1 MIGAVFHT
9 TLDVMMFVTI
19 FLCYSV
25 FALSDYL
32 EDESHVLAKQ
42 RGKHVIKHPD
52 TEGPKHAER
61 KAREAFDSETHPV
74 PLQPT
79 VQAEEEEEEEEGLQ
93 DEAVEDEEE
102 DSRQGVAASKMGSQ
116 TSEPTAWAKPEM
128 NLGQGRWQARRR
140 PSIVGMRMREM
151 QEDIVDLDSFVNQHY
166 KAKALRLA
174 APSRVKQRTL
184 QRKEE
189 QEPGPVFGLGM
200 ELDAGFGMVGLQPV
214 DTDFDIDGGHQRK
227 RLQKR
232 ELAGQFFD
240 EDRLSQRGRLMSV
253 LSIGFSKVDISLC
266 IILYFVSTV
275 CLLGMYLFMSNRL
288 RLKRAKVVLP

>member
-1 MIGAVFHT
+1 MTGAVSHT
-9 TLDVMMFVTI
+9 TLDVMMLVI
-19 FLCYSV
+19 IVLCYSV

-42 RGKHVIKHPD
+42 REKHMIEQQVK
-52 TEGPKHAER
+52 EEQKRAER

-74 PLQPT
+74 PSQPT
-79 VQAEEEEEEEEGLQ
+79 VPAEEEEEEEEGLQ
-93 DEAVEDEEE
+93 DEAVVDEEEE
-102 DSRQGVAASKMGSQ
+102 DSRQGVAANKMGSQ

-128 NLGQGRWQARRR
+128 NLGQGRRQARRR

-151 QEDIVDLDSFVNQHY
+151 QEDIVDLDSFVNQHF

-200 ELDAGFGMVGLQPV
+200 ELDAGLGMVGLQPV
-214 DTDFDIDGGHQRK
+214 DADFDGGHQRK

-240 EDRLSQRGRLMSV
+240 ENRLSQRGRLMSM

-266 IILYFVSTV
+266 IILYLVSTV
-275 CLLGMYLFMSNRL
+275 CLLGMYFFMSNRL

>member
-1 MIGAVFHT
+1 MIGAVSHT
-9 TLDVMMFVTI
+9 TLDVMMLVTI

-32 EDESHVLAKQ
+32 EDESDVLAKQ
-42 RGKHVIKHPD
+42 REKHTIEQQVMEEQKR
-52 TEGPKHAER
+52 AQR
-61 KAREAFDSETHPV
+61 KAREAFDSEMPS
-74 PLQPT
+74 QPT
-79 VQAEEEEEEEEGLQ
+79 VQAEEEEEEEEEGLQ

-102 DSRQGVAASKMGSQ
+102 DSRQGVAANKMGSQ

-128 NLGQGRWQARRR
+128 NLGQGRRQARRR

-189 QEPGPVFGLGM
+189 QEPGPVFGLDM
-200 ELDAGFGMVGLQPV
+200 ELDTGLGMVRLQPV
-214 DTDFDIDGGHQRK
+214 DTDFDIDRGHQRK

-240 EDRLSQRGRLMSV
+240 ENRLSQRGRLMSM

-275 CLLGMYLFMSNRL
+275 CLLGMYFFMSNRL